1 MAEAK
6 EKKNQETKASVK
18 AKKSPVVKSEKD
30 PLVALEDERLFG
42 EQVDPFLEMKRCQ
55 VMERVFRHAPP
66 QDITEDEL
74 WRTVA
79 PSMRRAE
86 LQAILDALIPVKKSQ
101 KAFLEQVMGSGR
113 YYRAFPDSVW
123 PDGDDVLEAL
133 YRTIANRKRIWQMLA
148 DAMGIRGAE
157 YRLCLGAPTHR
168 SSAFETRVDELQKCL
183 GLEDSERELMV
194 VLFLK
199 ENEELKLGDLDFRT
213 FRGAIDLRKLAVS
226 SGMTESQL
234 SYSLSGKG
242 NLRKYG
248 VIDDDGDLNRAFVN
262 YLQGVGT
269 QALTERFWTRCTE
282 EALPWEFH
290 GKIAENHGAVISD
303 MVRSKPAS
311 CGRSILLYGAAGAGK
326 TSFAVSLAAHLGRE
340 LYFIA
345 QTERDATRHHYSC
358 SFRYAALAAAQRQ
371 LDPEKC
377 ILVVDECD
385 DMIEANKVGDFPG
398 RFFLCP
404 DGAITKG
411 QLNAAID
418 ENRHTV
424 LWICNSPQEAIAR
437 SSRRRFD
444 YSVLFDELLPETRMR
459 IWENCLK
466 KEQCEGKLSREFV
479 ESASRRYKVNAGGIA
494 LSVKNAAALVA
505 KDPQKSFEECIST
518 FLQAH
523 CTLLGIRRSREDALE
538 PARDYSLEG
547 LNIHGGIRPE
557 RLLQVCRNF
566 LSSRDRLGG
575 GLRDRPRLNL
585 LLHGVPG
592 SGKTE
597 FVKYLSKRLG
607 RKLNVKNASDLL
619 SRYVGGTEEL
629 LAAAFAEAE
638 KNDEIL
644 FLDEGDSLL
653 APRDGAQRSWEV
665 SQVNTLLAEMENFN
679 GIFIVSTNLIQRLDP
694 AALRRFTFR
703 LHFDFLDHAGK
714 EVFYR
719 TYFGPL
725 GAPALSPE
733 DLRALHNIER
743 LTPSDFRNVR
753 QQLFYLENEGLSG
766 REIVEALR
774 QEAQSRD
781 SQGCYRGLG
790 EERHGI
796 GFQE

>member
-505 KDPQKSFEECIST
+505 KDPQKSFEECVST

-523 CTLLGIRRSREDALE
+523 CTLLGI
-538 PARDYSLEG
+538 
-547 LNIHGGIRPE
+547 
-557 RLLQVCRNF
+557 
-566 LSSRDRLGG
+566 
-575 GLRDRPRLNL
+575 
-585 LLHGVPG
+585 
-592 SGKTE
+592 
-597 FVKYLSKRLG
+597 
-607 RKLNVKNASDLL
+607 
-619 SRYVGGTEEL
+619 
-629 LAAAFAEAE
+629 
-638 KNDEIL
+638 
-644 FLDEGDSLL
+644 
-653 APRDGAQRSWEV
+653 QRSWEV